1 MKNDRRFI
9 HLRNNFN
16 ENSAQ
21 LSPPWNTYFN
31 EIKFS
36 IGTDPEVTVG
46 PLIPAGDNYIIL
58 ITVTG
63 NEKARA
69 LATLLKPTVNFG
81 NVNVS
86 VFVSNRE
93 GQLVS
98 SFPCPLDAFEIAHLV
113 RVALKGNPY
122 FAEVVAQPQLPG
134 GKNVVYPVFKPEVI
148 QFFNDDISNLCNTF
162 VAVAASVFKDVMKG
176 AVCGVPI
183 LFSTS
188 CNETRAASEKK
199 VVVEMENK
207 GILPRLFYK

>member
-1 MKNDRRFI
+1 M
-9 HLRNNFN
+9 RNNFN
-16 ENSAQ
+16 ENNAQ

-36 IGTDPEVTVG
+36 IGVDPEVTVG
-46 PLIPAGDNYIIL
+46 PLIPAGNGYIIL

-69 LATLLKPTVNFG
+69 LATLLKPTMNFG
-81 NVNVS
+81 NVNVNI
-86 VFVSNRE
+86 FISNRE

-122 FAEVVAQPQLPG
+122 FVEVVAQPQLPG
-134 GKNVVYPVFKPEVI
+134 GKNLVYPVFKPEVI

-162 VAVAASVFKDVMKG
+162 VAVAANVFKDVMKG
-176 AVCGVPI
+176 AVCGVPL
-183 LFSTS
+183 LFSTG
-188 CNETRAASEKK
+188 CNETSVASKAK
-199 VVVEMENK
+199 ADVEVKNK
-207 GILPRLFYK
+207 GTLPRLFYK